1 MNFGKL
7 FGNLAQ
13 AAIRT
18 VTLPVSIVRDILP
31 FDGYS
36 EGYPSVTGR
45 NIEQIKEELEDA
57 FDSLDEED

>member
-18 VTLPVSIVRDILP
+18 LELPVSAVRDILP
-31 FDGYS
+31 IDGYS
-36 EGYPSVTGR
+36 VGLPSVTGE
-45 NIEQIKEELEDA
+45 NVEQIKDELKDA
-57 FDSLDEED
+57 FDALDEED